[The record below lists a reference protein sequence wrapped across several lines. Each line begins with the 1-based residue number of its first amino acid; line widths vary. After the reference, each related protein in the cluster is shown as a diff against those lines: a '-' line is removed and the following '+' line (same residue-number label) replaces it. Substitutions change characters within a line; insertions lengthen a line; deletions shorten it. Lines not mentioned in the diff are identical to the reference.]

1 MAVHAYPEP
10 HAAGMSGRLNAL
22 RAAVLG
28 ANDGILSMAGLVIG
42 VAGATTQVQPVFIAG
57 MAGLTAGAVSMA
69 LGEYVS
75 VSSQRDSE
83 KDLIAKEKRELA
95 ENPEAE
101 LEELAGLY
109 EQQGLSGTTAAAVA
123 RELTA
128 RNPLKAHLR
137 MELGVD
143 EEELTNPWHAAV
155 SSAVA
160 FLLGGLLPVLAILL
174 SPVQVRVWI
183 TYGIVLVAL
192 ALTGAA
198 GARIGGG
205 SVGKAALRVVV
216 GGAIGLMI
224 TYGIGLLFGATVL

>member
-1 MAVHAYPEP
+1 
-10 HAAGMSGRLNAL
+10 MSGRLNAL

-42 VAGATTQVQPVFIAG
+42 VAGASTEVQPVFIAG

-83 KDLIAKEKRELA
+83 KDLIAKEIRELA
-95 ENPEAE
+95 ENPESE

-109 EQQGLSGTTAAAVA
+109 EQQGLSSTTATAVA

-174 SPVQVRVWI
+174 SPVQARVWI

-198 GARIGGG
+198 GAKIGGG
-205 SVGKAALRVVV
+205 SVRKAALRVVV
-216 GGAIGLMI
+216 GGAVGLMI

>member
-1 MAVHAYPEP
+1 MPVHAYPEP
-10 HAAGMSGRLNAL
+10 HASGMSGRLNAL

-42 VAGATTQVQPVFIAG
+42 VAGATTQIQPVFIAA

-101 LEELAGLY
+101 LEELAELY
-109 EQQGLSGTTAAAVA
+109 EQQGLSGPTAAAVA
-123 RELTA
+123 RELSA

-143 EEELTNPWHAAV
+143 EEELTNPWHAAL

-160 FLLGGLLPVLAILL
+160 FLVGGLLPVLAILL
-174 SPVQVRVWI
+174 SPVQFRVWI
-183 TYGIVLVAL
+183 TYVIVLAAL
-192 ALTGAA
+192 ALTGAV

-205 SVGKAALRVVV
+205 SVGKAALRVVT
-216 GGAIGLMI
+216 GGSVGLMI

>member
-1 MAVHAYPEP
+1 
-10 HAAGMSGRLNAL
+10 MSGRLNAL

-109 EQQGLSGTTAAAVA
+109 EQQGLSSTTAAAVA
-123 RELTA
+123 QELTA

-143 EEELTNPWHAAV
+143 EEELTNPWHAAG

-174 SPVQVRVWI
+174 SPVPIRVWI
-183 TYGIVLVAL
+183 TYVIVLVAL

-198 GARIGGG
+198 GAKIGGG
-205 SVGKAALRVVV
+205 SVSKAALRVVV
-216 GGAIGLMI
+216 GGAVGLMI
-224 TYGIGLLFGATVL
+224 TYGIGLLFGATVI

>member
-1 MAVHAYPEP
+1 MPVHAYPEP
-10 HAAGMSGRLNAL
+10 HASGMSSRLNAL

-42 VAGATTQVQPVFIAG
+42 VAGATTLVQPVFIAG

-83 KDLIAKEKRELA
+83 RDLIVKERRELA
-95 ENPEAE
+95 EDPEAE
-101 LEELAGLY
+101 LHELAGLY
-109 EQQGLSGTTAAAVA
+109 EKQGLSSTTAAMVA

-128 RNPLKAHLR
+128 ADPLKAHLR
-137 MELGVD
+137 MELGID
-143 EEELTNPWHAAV
+143 EEELTNPWHAAG
-155 SSAVA
+155 SSAAA
-160 FLLGGLLPVLAILL
+160 FLVGGALPVLAILL
-174 SPVQVRVWI
+174 SPVSLRVWI
-183 TYGIVLVAL
+183 TYVIVLAAL
-192 ALTGAA
+192 ALTGAL

-205 SVGKAALRVVV
+205 SIRRAATRVLV
-216 GGAIGLMI
+216 GGAVGLMI

>member
-1 MAVHAYPEP
+1 MPVHAYPEP
-10 HAAGMSGRLNAL
+10 HVSGMSGRLNAL

-42 VAGATTQVQPVFIAG
+42 VAGASTEVQPVFIAG

-83 KDLIAKEKRELA
+83 KDLIAKEIRELA
-95 ENPEAE
+95 ENPESE

-109 EQQGLSGTTAAAVA
+109 EQQGLSSTTATAVA

-174 SPVQVRVWI
+174 SPVQARVWI

-198 GARIGGG
+198 GAKIGGG
-205 SVGKAALRVVV
+205 SVRKAALRVVV
-216 GGAIGLMI
+216 GGAVGLMI